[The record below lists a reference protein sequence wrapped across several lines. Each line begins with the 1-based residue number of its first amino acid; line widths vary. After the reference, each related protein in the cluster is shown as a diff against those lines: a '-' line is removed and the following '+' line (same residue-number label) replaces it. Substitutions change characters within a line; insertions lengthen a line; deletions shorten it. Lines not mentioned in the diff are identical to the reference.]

1 MRPLSR
7 RSAPAGSPAGGSEV
21 SPRCSDSFGGN
32 SGGASRLLHTENNA
46 TGLLVSEGV
55 SRSRTDPLFARLLGG
70 GGWRGLKRVRGM
82 RRLLLGCSTE
92 RSPERRASE

>member
-21 SPRCSDSFGGN
+21 SPRCSDGLAGN
-32 SGGASRLLHTENNA
+32 SGGANRLLRTESNA

-55 SRSRTDPLFARLLGG
+55 SRCRADLLFARLLGG
-70 GGWRGLKRVRGM
+70 GGWRA
-82 RRLLLGCSTE
+82 CPISTG
-92 RSPERRASE
+92 